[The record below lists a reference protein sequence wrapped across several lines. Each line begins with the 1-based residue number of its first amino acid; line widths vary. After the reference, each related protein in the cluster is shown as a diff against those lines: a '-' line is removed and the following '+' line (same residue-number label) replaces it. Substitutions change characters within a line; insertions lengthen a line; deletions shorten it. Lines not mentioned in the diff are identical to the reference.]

1 MLMKLFFLFL
11 LMTNLVFAT
20 ELKLI
25 GRGLLEYSI
34 FKIDIYEVSYYKN
47 LENHTKLSLDYKID
61 VKKEY
66 SLEGWKVGL
75 ENNIKDLTKYKDQIN
90 WINQHTTTIK
100 KGDRFSIE
108 IKDDI
113 VTLHLNNKIIAS
125 KKDKLLAKIILL
137 PWIGPNPVDQKLKN
151 KILAINP

>member
-1 MLMKLFFLFL
+1 MKFFFLFL
-11 LMTNLVFAT
+11 LMTNFIFAT
-20 ELKLI
+20 ELKLV
-25 GRGLLEYSI
+25 GKGLLEYSI

-47 LENHTKLSLDYKID
+47 SNNHTKLSLDYKID

-75 ENNIKDLTKYKDQIN
+75 ENNIKDLAKYQDQIS
-90 WINQHTTTIK
+90 WINRHTTTIK

-108 IKDDI
+108 IKGDL
-113 VTLHLNNKIIAS
+113 VTLDLNNKMIAS
-125 KKDKLLAKIILL
+125 KKDNLLAKIILL

-151 KILAINP
+151 QILAINP